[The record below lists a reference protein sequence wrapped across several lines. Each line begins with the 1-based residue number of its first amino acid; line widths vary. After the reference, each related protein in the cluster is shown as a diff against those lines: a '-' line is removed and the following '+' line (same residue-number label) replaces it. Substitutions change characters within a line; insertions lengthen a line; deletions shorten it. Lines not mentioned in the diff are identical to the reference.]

1 VRAVFAGLTYT
12 HEFAVGATVVR
23 DTHEIARARQQVGAD
38 ATRCRAVAGT
48 LIPQCH
54 P

>member
-1 VRAVFAGLTYT
+1 V
-12 HEFAVGATVVR
+12 VGGTVAR
-23 DTHEIARARQQVGAD
+23 DVDEIARAREQVGAD